1 VLTTDLKPARRLQM
15 FWVLPAVGLLLM
27 AADPAWKNKTIRD
40 WTTQDADQILT
51 NSPWA
56 KLIVAGINRKQT
68 EDERRAGGNMGDA
81 KGVGYDGIQQTKA
94 QLPSNIPDLLTG
106 RGGKAATSSKSI
118 TVRLRWESALP
129 IRAAELK
136 NGVIEPPTLPGDGYQ
151 IAVYG
156 VPRSDAKGDPKKLGD
171 PLKESAFLRREGKKD
186 VKPTSVEAFERD
198 DSVVVVYLFPLSA
211 EISVKDGHIEFVAAI
226 GRIAIDHAFDVT
238 EMQFQGKLEI

>member
-1 VLTTDLKPARRLQM
+1 MRRSQL
-15 FWVLPAVGLLLM
+15 FWVLPIAGVLVM
-27 AADPAWKNKTIRD
+27 AADPAWKSKTIRD
-40 WTTQDADQILT
+40 WTQQDADQILT
-51 NSPWA
+51 NSPWS
-56 KLIVAGINRKQT
+56 KLVVAGINRKQT

-129 IRAAELK
+129 VRAAELK

-171 PLKESAFLRREGKKD
+171 PLKEDAYLRREGKKD
-186 VKPTSVEAFERD
+186 VKPISVEAFERD

-211 EISVKDGHIEFVAAI
+211 EITVKDGHVEFCALI
-226 GRIAIDHAFDVT
+226 GRIGIVHSFDVT
-238 EMQFQGKLEI
+238 EMQFQGKLEL

>member
-1 VLTTDLKPARRLQM
+1 MTIRRM
-15 FWVLPAVGLLLM
+15 FWVLPAVAVLLM
-27 AADPAWKNKTIRD
+27 AADPPWKSKTIRE
-40 WTTQDADQILT
+40 WTVADADQILT

-56 KLIVAGINRKQT
+56 KLVTAGINRKQT

-81 KGVGYDGIQQTKA
+81 KGVGFDGIQETRA
-94 QLPSNIPDLLTG
+94 QLPSSVGDLLTG
-106 RGGKAATSSKSI
+106 RGGSSAKAKPI

-136 NGVIEPPTLPGDGYQ
+136 NGVIEPPTLPGDGYK

-171 PLKESAFLRREGKKD
+171 PLKEDAYLRREGKKD
-186 VKPTSVEAFERD
+186 VKPISVEAFERD

-211 EISVKDGHIEFVAAI
+211 ELTPKDGLVEFAALI
-226 GRIAIDHAFDVT
+226 GRIAIVHTFDLG
-238 EMQFQGKLEI
+238 EMQFQGKLEL